1 MNQPSIMRV
10 TFFVG
15 KGERQTENGG
25 PIRHSSLTLKSEEH
39 LKVTCTY
46 EGGRILDCSV
56 HVK

>member
-1 MNQPSIMRV
+1 MRV